1 MQNAQ
6 ENLRL
11 SSQQLAKVNAELNEY
26 RNRIELNDRET
37 EQFRQKIQKLMS
49 ENSTLGEEMRN
60 AQENLRLSTAQA
72 NKLNTELT
80 QFRQRYGSLN
90 QESETYKQRI
100 QKLLSENSQLGDEV
114 RLAQENLRLS
124 ASQISKLQN
133 EFKSICD

>member
-1 MQNAQ
+1 MLSENSVLGQDMQNAQ

-80 QFRQRYGSLN
+80 QFR
-90 QESETYKQRI
+90 
-100 QKLLSENSQLGDEV
+100 
-114 RLAQENLRLS
+114 
-124 ASQISKLQN
+124 
-133 EFKSICD
+133 